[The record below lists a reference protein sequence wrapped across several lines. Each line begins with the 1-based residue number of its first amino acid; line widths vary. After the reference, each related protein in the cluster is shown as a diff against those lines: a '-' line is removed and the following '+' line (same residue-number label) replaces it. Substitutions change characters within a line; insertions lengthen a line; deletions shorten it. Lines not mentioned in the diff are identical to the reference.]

1 MPTPTKILTKEDIL
15 KAQKKTRSNLAA
27 SRYLNVSFGHYKKY
41 AKNYTDE
48 ETGKSLFEL
57 HKNQQGKGIPKF
69 AVSGTK
75 QIPLMD
81 LLEGRVPLDHFDARK
96 IKYRLIKECLL
107 EEKCYKCGFAER
119 RVVDTKIPIVLNHKN
134 GDRRN
139 WHLGNLEFLCYN
151 CAFLYGTSPL
161 SDDQVKAMEHYVESE
176 DEYDWEMDEHIKEHL
191 KDLGLHKDDPKP
203 GEEYIS
209 KL

>member
-1 MPTPTKILTKEDIL
+1 
-15 KAQKKTRSNLAA
+15 
-27 SRYLNVSFGHYKKY
+27 
-41 AKNYTDE
+41 
-48 ETGKSLFEL
+48 
-57 HKNQQGKGIPKF
+57 
-69 AVSGTK
+69 
-75 QIPLMD
+75 MD

-107 EEKCYKCGFAER
+107 EEKCNKCGFAER
-119 RVVDTKIPIVLNHKN
+119 RVVDAKIPLVLNHKN

-139 WHLGNLEFLCYN
+139 WHLDNLEFLCYN
-151 CAFLYGTSPL
+151 CAFLYGASPI

-176 DEYDWEMDEHIKEHL
+176 NEYDWEMDEHIKEHL
-191 KDLGLHKDDPKP
+191 KDLGLHKDDPRP